1 MSHRQRF
8 LVVMGLLFVALLLP
22 VVIIAQGSSTPEP
35 DSAETLLEQQMAR
48 QAEQERGPLPPPDM
62 TFSPFAVH
70 YPLLVGVDNVT
81 VPAYQVDPLTN
92 GFLPAFSGFQLWG
105 AAFDALNNLVYFN
118 NGANLY
124 QWPVGGAATLLGTM
138 VDSMG
143 NGQSMVGLAFHNGVL
158 YGTKNIANEAV
169 YIIDPVTLVASVYID
184 YVDAD
189 YDFGGLAADP
199 RTGQLYG
206 TNDDA
211 TPHGTGL
218 FRINANGTATFIAPY
233 PAGQTDIDGLAISHE
248 GRAYLVTD
256 EPGFIYVYDLVASD
270 YTTPLNNPWTNAEVF
285 SSGAWIWEQPPS
297 VCNRFPLAI
306 PSLGTSGVGRPY
318 PSTIN
323 VTGFTSTIAD
333 VNVHLF
339 GLSHTWPDDIDMML
353 VGPQGQRLIIMSDAG
368 GNNAITNLNLTFD
381 DAAPGPLPDDTPID
395 SGVYRPTNYGLG
407 DTFPLPAPAPSAAT
421 TLATFNNTDPNGRW
435 TLYVVDDSGG
445 DAGQIALGW
454 CLEITVHPPVIAVDP
469 TALSQTQPFDSQRT
483 QALTISNA
491 SVAELTWTIAESAAA
506 AAADAPP
513 AFHPEEPAPTASTLE
528 SHASEGAPPLPDA
541 AAAAAATAV
550 SLIGPSGDG
559 LIYYNDRTTFDAAFP
574 GLPVEDFEAGL
585 WADGNTLGCPAPF
598 NTFTNNNCFAPG
610 GILPGV
616 SFQDNPL
623 NAAGGGS
630 ASGLA
635 GVGAGALGAISK
647 NIATNTAADSF
658 EILFSPPVRAAGLD
672 LIHYFTHGAVVN
684 ITLYDASN
692 GLIGATEAIA
702 NNSGIFWGVYSVT
715 PIGRINIVS
724 ASGFE
729 GVDNVAFGEISAC
742 TPAADIP
749 WLVVNPV
756 SGAISGSGAVD
767 LEVTFDSAGLAV
779 GVYTGTL
786 CLHNNDPLR
795 PLLEVPLTLT
805 VTPHLLYL
813 PTVLKP

>member
-407 DTFPLPAPAPSAAT
+407 DTFPPPAPAPSAAT

-779 GVYTGTL
+779 GTYTGTL

>member
-8 LVVMGLLFVALLLP
+8 NLVLGVLAVMLLLP
-22 VVIIAQGSSTPEP
+22 VVIIAQGSPTAEP
-35 DSAETLLEQQMAR
+35 DSAETLREQQMAW
-48 QAEQERGPLPPPDM
+48 QAEQERAPLPPPDM
-62 TFSPFAVH
+62 TFSPFAIQ
-70 YPLLVGVDNVT
+70 YPLLVGVDNAA
-81 VPAYQVDPLTN
+81 VPAYQVNPLTN
-92 GFLPAFSGFQLWG
+92 AFLPAFSGFQLWG

-118 NGANLY
+118 NGSNLY
-124 QWPVGGAATLLGTM
+124 QWPVGGTASLLGTM

-143 NGQSMVGLAFHNGVL
+143 NSQSMVGLAFHNGVL

-169 YIIDPVTLVASVYID
+169 YIIDPVTLVAAVYID
-184 YVDAD
+184 YADAD

-218 FRINANGTATFIAPY
+218 FRINPNGTATFIAPY

-256 EPGFIYVYDLVASD
+256 EPGFIYVYNLVTGA
-270 YTTPLNNPWTNAEVF
+270 YTAPLNNPWTSAEVF
-285 SSGAWIWEQPPS
+285 SSGAWIWEPPPS

-323 VTGFTSTIAD
+323 VSGFTSTIVD

-368 GNNAITNLNLTFD
+368 GNNPITNLNLTFD
-381 DAAPGPLPDDTPID
+381 DAAPGPLPDSAPIT

-407 DTFPLPAPAPSAAT
+407 DTFPPPAPAPSAAT
-421 TLATFNNTDPNGRW
+421 TLAFFNNTDPNGRW

-445 DAGQIALGW
+445 DVGQIAQGW
-454 CLEITVHPPVIAVDP
+454 CLEITVHPPVIAIDP
-469 TALSQTQPFDSQRT
+469 TAISQTQPLDSQRT
-483 QALTISNA
+483 RALTISNA
-491 SVAELTWTIAESAAA
+491 SVAELAWTIAESTAVV
-506 AAADAPP
+506 AADAPP
-513 AFHPEEPAPTASTLE
+513 AFHPEEPAATADSLE
-528 SHASEGAPPLPDA
+528 SYASESALPLPDA
-541 AAAAAATAV
+541 AATPTAV
-550 SLIGPSGDG
+550 SLIGPGGDG
-559 LIYYNDRTTFDAAFP
+559 LIYYNDRTTFNAAFP

-610 GILPGV
+610 GILPGI

-630 ASGLA
+630 ANGLA
-635 GVGAGALGAISK
+635 GVGPGAFGAISK
-647 NIATNTAADSF
+647 NIVANTAADSF
-658 EILFSPPVRAAGLD
+658 EILFSPPVRAVGLD

-692 GLIGATEAIA
+692 ALIGATEAIA

-724 ASGFE
+724 AGGFE
-729 GVDNVAFGEISAC
+729 GVDNVAFGEISDC
-742 TPAADIP
+742 TPAVDIP
-749 WLVVNPV
+749 WLVVNPI
-756 SGAISGSGAVD
+756 SGSISGSGSFD
-767 LEVTFDSAGLAV
+767 LDVTFDSAGLAE

-795 PLLEVPLTLT
+795 PLLEAPLTLT
-805 VTPHLLYL
+805 VTPYLLYL
-813 PTVLKP
+813 PVVQKP